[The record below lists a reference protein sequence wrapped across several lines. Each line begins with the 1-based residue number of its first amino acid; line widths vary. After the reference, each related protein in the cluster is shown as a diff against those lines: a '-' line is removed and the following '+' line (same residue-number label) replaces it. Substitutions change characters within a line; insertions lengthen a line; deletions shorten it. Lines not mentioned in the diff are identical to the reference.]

1 MAEISVRKECQSD
14 EERKLAERLEKEVVK
29 NRISATERLIKI
41 STEPPVYLSTSL
53 ISKSSVL
60 TRMVHSAISHN
71 SETNGFGDKC
81 LVCLPHDGIPRDTWK
96 IFSLLIDDNETKS
109 TEINDTTL
117 DDLFYI
123 CFKYNIIFTLISE
136 TTETNTKDWTKIQ
149 AVIINIYD
157 KSCKQRFPRTRDIPE
172 VNSYYEIL
180 GKVFAKIILG
190 HKRRKERISSLQ
202 YYKMIPSIYH
212 AITSE
217 IAVSM
222 ISMHIREN

>member
-1 MAEISVRKECQSD
+1 MAEISARKEYQSD
-14 EERKLAERLEKEVVK
+14 EERKLSERLEKEVVK

-41 STEPPVYLSTSL
+41 ATEPPVYLSTSL
-53 ISKSSVL
+53 ISESSVL
-60 TRMVHSAISHN
+60 TSMVHSTSHN

-96 IFSLLIDDNETKS
+96 IFSLLINNSETKS
-109 TEINDTTL
+109 IEINDTTL

-123 CFKYNIIFTLISE
+123 CFKYNISFTLISE

-157 KSCKQRFPRTRDIPE
+157 KSRNQRFPRTRDIPE

-217 IAVSM
+217 IAVLM